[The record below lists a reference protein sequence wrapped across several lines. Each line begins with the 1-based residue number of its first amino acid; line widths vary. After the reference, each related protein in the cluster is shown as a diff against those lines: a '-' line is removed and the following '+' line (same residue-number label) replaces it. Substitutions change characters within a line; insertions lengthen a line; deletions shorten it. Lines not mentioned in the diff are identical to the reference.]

1 MEVRRRPVS
10 LHVDSDGMV
19 NPSPRRIAFESPQFK
34 NRQASQPSSLD
45 LETMLKFR
53 RRKGDRSSSRL
64 YKVIVVGEVHC
75 GKSAIIRRYVHNFFN
90 DTYRSTVGVD
100 FHLKIIPYNEEL
112 ELRLQLWDIAGQ
124 ERFSHMTRA
133 YFKGAMGALV
143 VFDLS
148 NAQSFEAVAKW
159 KGDIDKKC
167 LLPDG
172 RRIPT
177 ILIGNK
183 RDVARDK
190 CLPCDLT
197 ISEFATEKGFVPKW
211 YKTSAKTGDGIEDAL
226 RILVKYIMAMD
237 TWNRPLADPDEQD
250 VFQPQKTI
258 RLEEDMVDGNPT
270 VPSSSSD
277 RDQSTN
283 VKGCACS
290 LL

>member
-53 RRKGDRSSSRL
+53 RRPIDLTVQDRQPTD
-64 YKVIVVGEVHC
+64 K
-75 GKSAIIRRYVHNFFN
+75 
-90 DTYRSTVGVD
+90 
-100 FHLKIIPYNEEL
+100 
-112 ELRLQLWDIAGQ
+112 
-124 ERFSHMTRA
+124 
-133 YFKGAMGALV
+133 
-143 VFDLS
+143 
-148 NAQSFEAVAKW
+148 SFEAVAKW

-197 ISEFATEKGFVPKW
+197 ISEFATEKGF
-211 YKTSAKTGDGIEDAL
+211 DAL